1 MIYSKNDKIELIN
14 KILIYF
20 DKISYITGLSK
31 KSIAHIIRAFH
42 FSSPL
47 FILFII
53 YYCPLYLVIISII
66 FLIII
71 YTFFLLFNGCILSR
85 IESEILNDSFCITD
99 PALEIFRFQITN
111 KNRYNISYIIGII
124 YLLLV
129 FLIIY
134 KRYLYNLKFP

>member
-20 DKISYITGLSK
+20 DKISYITGLSTQ
-31 KSIAHIIRAFH
+31 SIAHFVRAFH
-42 FSSPL
+42 FNSPL
-47 FILFII
+47 FILFVI

-71 YTFFLLFNGCILSR
+71 YTFFLLFSGCILSS
-85 IESEILNDSFCITD
+85 IESELLNDSFCITD
-99 PALEIFRFQITN
+99 PVLEIFRLEITN
-111 KNRYNISYIIGII
+111 KNRYKISYIVGII

-129 FLIIY
+129 FIIIY
-134 KRYLYNLKFP
+134 KRYLHNLKFP